1 MELDQETV
9 YGTHDDSHIV
19 MSEKVQSL
27 AGSIYQE
34 FEKMI
39 TKYDEDV
46 VKDLMPLVVNV
57 LESLDLA
64 FTENQEHEVE
74 LELLREDNEQ
84 LKLFQ
89 IEDALE
95 DDKKELNSKIESLES
110 IVRMLELKSKNA
122 SDHVYRLEEK
132 EQELKKEYSILHER
146 YTELLKT
153 HMEYIERT
161 KLMMGSG
168 SSDRMDS
175 RPPRLPS
182 MGLGHIN
189 SRSSGPVSF
198 GFQSLENATNANNL
212 KAITSPGSEFPP
224 IAASPDSTHS
234 NTSLRNEMGPGGD
247 MPTDED
253 HSYREP
259 SERGW
264 SETLGSVSKDVSPD
278 QDISEDMPP
287 PPIPSTPAGKSTTKR
302 EQRSGNTLYQ
312 ELSFQDNDNVGDLE
326 DGPEV
331 TGNWVHPGEYAS
343 SDSSLSSD
351 SEGDSR
357 SKQPSVNDNF
367 FGMGKEI
374 ENLIME
380 NNELLATK
388 NALNIVKDDLIIKVD
403 ELTSELEIVREEMKA
418 LTSFKAKLK
427 DRLTELEEE
436 LRKTREEADKNA
448 KANKSDDE
456 EDVPMAQRKRFTRV
470 EMARVLMERN
480 QYKERFME
488 LQEAVRW
495 TEMVRATRHESEF
508 DKKNRL
514 SVWKFF
520 GNLFSGGGDGRG
532 GTSGLSGVGRKNLPY
547 GDVRYN
553 APSHHVSPA
562 LDTMRKR
569 NFSERKRGLDHIES
583 GDLCSEKVATRRANE
598 RREQYRQVRAHVRK
612 DDGRL
617 QAYGWS
623 LPAKLTSTPPVH
635 PLPPPSSSA
644 QVPVPVPVYCRPLT
658 EKEPGMKIWCA
669 AGVNLSGGRTSDGG
683 AIVGASVFYSDPQSG
698 RPLENGEGTAARE
711 EEDKTDPADLSTRSP
726 EIQKIDDELKE
737 GERLRKEL
745 EEQEQQL
752 SSLVWICTSTQQ
764 ISKVA
769 VIDANNPAD
778 ILESFTV
785 CQSHL
790 LCIASV
796 PGAKES
802 DYLVNS
808 TEVHSNG
815 ANGSADNNG
824 GPESSLSSLEP
835 AVPSGQENGG
845 ERNADN
851 GESEH
856 EDETANIGHVTFV
869 TASEIPPPQT
879 NNEET
884 NSTSTNKARLPF
896 STRFLMGPRIVGKLA
911 AVVGSGSALVTDIN
925 DLTSNT
931 DSPPPRRLMREIQE
945 GLVKDGL
952 ARPNELSDGNEA
964 SEELSKMTSVLP
976 TMWLGS
982 QNGSVFVHSAV
993 SQWRRCLHSIQLK
1006 DSVLNIVHVQGRVV
1020 CALADGSV
1028 AIFRRG
1034 PDGQW
1039 DLSKYHTVTLGLPH
1053 HSVRSL
1059 AAVYNKVWCGYKN
1072 KIHVVDPKS
1081 LVVLKS
1087 FDAHPRRESQVRQMT
1102 WAGDG
1107 VWVSIRLD
1115 STLRMYNAHTYQHL
1129 QDVDIE
1135 PYVSKMLGTGK
1146 LGFSFVRITALLI
1159 SSSRLWIGTGNG
1171 VIISVPLSESNAGP
1185 ASGKAPSGVRVFSE
1199 PATSVITPGTFI
1211 PYCSMAQAQLS
1222 FHGHRDAVKFFVSV
1236 PGSGGLSAATSV
1248 PQDCPVIENVSGTE
1262 KPPSML
1268 VMSGGE
1274 GYIDFRIG
1282 DPEEDEEE
1290 DTGVATISKGEQ
1302 SHLIVWQVAN
1312 L

>member
-1 MELDQETV
+1 MELDEEIV

-39 TKYDEDV
+39 TKYDEEV

-84 LKLFQ
+84 LVTQYEREKQLRKAADQKLFQ

-132 EQELKKEYSILHER
+132 EAELKKEYSILHER

-161 KLMMGSG
+161 KLMMGS
-168 SSDRMDS
+168 STSDRMDS

-182 MGLGHIN
+182 MGIGHMN

-212 KAITSPGSEFPP
+212 KCITSPGAEYPP

-234 NTSLRNEMGPGGD
+234 NISLRNELGPNED
-247 MPTDED
+247 ISLRDPTDED
-253 HSYREP
+253 HSYREQ

-312 ELSFQDNDNVGDLE
+312 ELSFQDNDTMGDLE

-331 TGNWVHPGEYAS
+331 T
-343 SDSSLSSD
+343 
-351 SEGDSR
+351 
-357 SKQPSVNDNF
+357 VNDNF

-403 ELTSELEIVREEMKA
+403 ELTSELEIVRDEMKS

-436 LRKTREEADKNA
+436 LRRTREEADRNV

-456 EDVPMAQRKRFTRV
+456 EDIPMAQRKRFTRV

-495 TEMVRATRHESEF
+495 TEMVRATRHETEF

-520 GNLFSGGGDGRG
+520 GNLFSGSGDGRG
-532 GTSGLSGVGRKNLPY
+532 GSSGMGVGRKNLPY

-562 LDTMRKR
+562 LDTIRKR
-569 NFSERKRGLDHIES
+569 NFQERKRGLDHIES
-583 GDLCSEKVATRRANE
+583 GDLCSEKIATRRANE

-635 PLPPPSSSA
+635 VPPPSSSSG

-683 AIVGASVFYSDPQSG
+683 AIVGASVFYSDPRTGS
-698 RPLENGEGTAARE
+698 PSLLEGTVANHNSSNKTDE
-711 EEDKTDPADLSTRSP
+711 EEEEEVTAASP
-726 EIQKIDDELKE
+726 EPSVHTENVPEPDD
-737 GERLRKEL
+737 
-745 EEQEQQL
+745 Q
-752 SSLVWICTSTQQ
+752 TS
-764 ISKVA
+764 
-769 VIDANNPAD
+769 D
-778 ILESFTV
+778 
-785 CQSHL
+785 
-790 LCIASV
+790 
-796 PGAKES
+796 
-802 DYLVNS
+802 NS
-808 TEVHSNG
+808 E
-815 ANGSADNNG
+815 
-824 GPESSLSSLEP
+824 
-835 AVPSGQENGG
+835 
-845 ERNADN
+845 
-851 GESEH
+851 
-856 EDETANIGHVTFV
+856 
-869 TASEIPPPQT
+869 
-879 NNEET
+879 
-884 NSTSTNKARLPF
+884 
-896 STRFLMGPRIVGKLA
+896 
-911 AVVGSGSALVTDIN
+911 
-925 DLTSNT
+925 
-931 DSPPPRRLMREIQE
+931 
-945 GLVKDGL
+945 
-952 ARPNELSDGNEA
+952 
-964 SEELSKMTSVLP
+964 
-976 TMWLGS
+976 
-982 QNGSVFVHSAV
+982 
-993 SQWRRCLHSIQLK
+993 
-1006 DSVLNIVHVQGRVV
+1006 
-1020 CALADGSV
+1020 
-1028 AIFRRG
+1028 
-1034 PDGQW
+1034 
-1039 DLSKYHTVTLGLPH
+1039 
-1053 HSVRSL
+1053 
-1059 AAVYNKVWCGYKN
+1059 
-1072 KIHVVDPKS
+1072 
-1081 LVVLKS
+1081 
-1087 FDAHPRRESQVRQMT
+1087 
-1102 WAGDG
+1102 
-1107 VWVSIRLD
+1107 
-1115 STLRMYNAHTYQHL
+1115 
-1129 QDVDIE
+1129 
-1135 PYVSKMLGTGK
+1135 
-1146 LGFSFVRITALLI
+1146 
-1159 SSSRLWIGTGNG
+1159 
-1171 VIISVPLSESNAGP
+1171 LSESEMG
-1185 ASGKAPSGVRVFSE
+1185 GD
-1199 PATSVITPGTFI
+1199 TSN
-1211 PYCSMAQAQLS
+1211 S
-1222 FHGHRDAVKFFVSV
+1222 F
-1236 PGSGGLSAATSV
+1236 
-1248 PQDCPVIENVSGTE
+1248 
-1262 KPPSML
+1262 
-1268 VMSGGE
+1268 
-1274 GYIDFRIG
+1274 
-1282 DPEEDEEE
+1282 
-1290 DTGVATISKGEQ
+1290 
-1302 SHLIVWQVAN
+1302 
-1312 L
+1312 

>member
-1 MELDQETV
+1 MELDEETV

-39 TKYDEDV
+39 TKYDEEV

-84 LKLFQ
+84 LVTQYEREKQLRKAADQKLFQ

-95 DDKKELNSKIESLES
+95 DDKKELNSKVESLES
-110 IVRMLELKSKNA
+110 IVRMLELKAKNA

-161 KLMMGSG
+161 KLMMGS
-168 SSDRMDS
+168 STSDRMDS

-182 MGLGHIN
+182 MGIGHIN

-212 KAITSPGSEFPP
+212 KSITSPGAEFPP

-234 NTSLRNEMGPGGD
+234 NISLRNELGPNED
-247 MPTDED
+247 ISLRDPTDED
-253 HSYREP
+253 HSYREQ

-312 ELSFQDNDNVGDLE
+312 ELSFQDNDTMGDLE

-331 TGNWVHPGEYAS
+331 TEVS
-343 SDSSLSSD
+343 SDDDDQGDKRSS
-351 SEGDSR
+351 
-357 SKQPSVNDNF
+357 QPSSVNDNF

-403 ELTSELEIVREEMKA
+403 ELTSELEIVREEMKSLA
-418 LTSFKAKLK
+418 SFKAKLK

-436 LRKTREEADKNA
+436 LRKTREEADRNV

-456 EDVPMAQRKRFTRV
+456 EDIPMAQRKRFTRV

-495 TEMVRATRHESEF
+495 TEMVRATRHETEF

-520 GNLFSGGGDGRG
+520 GNLFSGGSDGRG
-532 GTSGLSGVGRKNLPY
+532 GSSGLTVGRKNLPY

-562 LDTMRKR
+562 LDTIRKR
-569 NFSERKRGLDHIES
+569 NFQERKRGLDHIES
-583 GDLCSEKVATRRANE
+583 GDLCSEKIATRRANE

-635 PLPPPSSSA
+635 VPLPSSSSG

-683 AIVGASVFYSDPQSG
+683 AIVGAMRLKG
-698 RPLENGEGTAARE
+698 NE
-711 EEDKTDPADLSTRSP
+711 ESNKSP
-726 EIQKIDDELKE
+726 EIRKIDEELKE

-745 EEQEQQL
+745 EDQQQQL

-808 TEVHSNG
+808 TDEVPLPNNKNNGTMDGSAPPSLDPNPTSNG
-815 ANGSADNNG
+815 NVSSSSERNGIDTTATTNGNG
-824 GPESSLSSLEP
+824 GADTASE
-835 AVPSGQENGG
+835 QE
-845 ERNADN
+845 DN
-851 GESEH
+851 GE
-856 EDETANIGHVTFV
+856 TVNIGHVTFV
-869 TASEIPPPQT
+869 RVSSADQPAPDLAPQ
-879 NNEET
+879 
-884 NSTSTNKARLPF
+884 STSEEKPN
-896 STRFLMGPRIVGKLA
+896 M
-911 AVVGSGSALVTDIN
+911 VGSGVPCKDIS
-925 DLTSNT
+925 DLTSSNGVYALKK
-931 DSPPPRRLMREIQE
+931 SGGRNEASE
-945 GLVKDGL
+945 GLSKMTSVLPTMWLYCHYVGYCLDISDG
-952 ARPNELSDGNEA
+952 NEASEGLNGNEA

-1020 CALADGSV
+1020 CALADGSI

-1039 DLSKYHTVTLGLPH
+1039 DLSQYHTVALGLPH

-1072 KIHVVDPKS
+1072 RIHVVDPKTM
-1081 LVVLKS
+1081 VVLKS
-1087 FDAHPRRESQVRQMT
+1087 FDAHPRKESQVRQMT

-1185 ASGKAPSGVRVFSE
+1185 TTASKSSGSGPSGVRVFSE
-1199 PATSVITPGTFI
+1199 PSTAVVSPGSFI

-1248 PQDCPVIENVSGTE
+1248 PQECPVIENVSGTD

-1274 GYIDFRIG
+1274 GYIDFRI
-1282 DPEEDEEE
+1282 
-1290 DTGVATISKGEQ
+1290 A
-1302 SHLIVWQVAN
+1302 
-1312 L
+1312 

>member
-168 SSDRMDS
+168 R
-175 RPPRLPS
+175 
-182 MGLGHIN
+182 
-189 SRSSGPVSF
+189 PVSF

-683 AIVGASVFYSDPQSG
+683 AIVGASVFYSDPQS
-698 RPLENGEGTAARE
+698 
-711 EEDKTDPADLSTRSP
+711 
-726 EIQKIDDELKE
+726 